1 MRNKY
6 HNYDPHPVKKIE
18 GHNSEIWEN
27 YDSAAEELRK
37 EAEKRKKQGRV
48 LVVFDL
54 YPGVRK
60 EEVLKLAAS
69 LGADH
74 ILDMESCRKSEEERL
89 KEFED
94 YITDDRVFGILCHIS
109 TMDV

>member
-6 HNYDPHPVKKIE
+6 HNYNPHPVKKIG
-18 GHNSEIWEN
+18 GHDSEIWEN
-27 YDSAAEELRK
+27 YDSAAEDLRK

-60 EEVLKLAAS
+60 EEVLNWPLPWEPTIFWIWKPA
-69 LGADH
+69 GNQ
-74 ILDMESCRKSEEERL
+74 K
-89 KEFED
+89 KN
-94 YITDDRVFGILCHIS
+94 G
-109 TMDV
+109 

>member
-6 HNYDPHPVKKIE
+6 YNYNPHPVKKIG
-18 GHNSEIWEN
+18 GHDSEIWEN

-54 YPGVRK
+54 
-60 EEVLKLAAS
+60 
-69 LGADH
+69 
-74 ILDMESCRKSEEERL
+74 
-89 KEFED
+89 
-94 YITDDRVFGILCHIS
+94 
-109 TMDV
+109 